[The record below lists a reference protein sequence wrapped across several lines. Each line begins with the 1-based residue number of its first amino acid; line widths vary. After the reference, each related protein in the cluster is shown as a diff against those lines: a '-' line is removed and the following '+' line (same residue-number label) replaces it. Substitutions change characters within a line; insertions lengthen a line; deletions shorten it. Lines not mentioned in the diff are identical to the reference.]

1 MVSASGEITETKVR
15 TIQLADHLLPESTGS
30 VRTRRQS
37 ELLEDW
43 TRTSKVATNKRFKLG
58 SEELVQFGDDKGF
71 FTTVMAAYNNH
82 WVLRTRPE
90 DWWTTISQT
99 LATKIDKHAEDPAVR
114 QFFVSH
120 EGKKQLTV
128 FIGPS
133 VRGINNERFFQAMI
147 SQITENIN
155 KPEYT
160 SLMASDFSRS
170 SSVDRIVISIMLMF
184 SFQEYFEYQ
193 AFSLC
198 GIPGVTMLGSEEDW
212 LSMIYKLEQ
221 VEEILRPLENVLQLE
236 GWFSSSRS
244 VLKNL
249 LETFRGNPDKD
260 WWSRIMDI
268 NNAFGSGG
276 GRNYIKYELS

>member
-160 SLMASDFSRS
+160 SLMTSDFSLS
-170 SSVDRIVISIMLMF
+170 SS
-184 SFQEYFEYQ
+184 
-193 AFSLC
+193 C
-198 GIPGVTMLGSEEDW
+198 
-212 LSMIYKLEQ
+212 
-221 VEEILRPLENVLQLE
+221 
-236 GWFSSSRS
+236 
-244 VLKNL
+244 
-249 LETFRGNPDKD
+249 
-260 WWSRIMDI
+260 
-268 NNAFGSGG
+268 
-276 GRNYIKYELS
+276 

>member
-1 MVSASGEITETKVR
+1 
-15 TIQLADHLLPESTGS
+15 
-30 VRTRRQS
+30 
-37 ELLEDW
+37 
-43 TRTSKVATNKRFKLG
+43 
-58 SEELVQFGDDKGF
+58 
-71 FTTVMAAYNNH
+71 
-82 WVLRTRPE
+82 
-90 DWWTTISQT
+90 
-99 LATKIDKHAEDPAVR
+99 
-114 QFFVSH
+114 
-120 EGKKQLTV
+120 
-128 FIGPS
+128 
-133 VRGINNERFFQAMI
+133 
-147 SQITENIN
+147 
-155 KPEYT
+155 
-160 SLMASDFSRS
+160 
-170 SSVDRIVISIMLMF
+170 MF

-276 GRNYIKYELS
+276 GRNYIKYELR